1 MLANK
6 KAFVKLEGQSRSLDG
21 ISVAGA
27 SIKKSIVQGNSE
39 PETKAIVMV
48 SCIALGI
55 PIGFMCP
62 HVELMKA
69 AIRTNLPLEIQLIE
83 YSIKLT
89 ESKLLVFAV
98 NEQSLEKSGD
108 YFFEFYCN

>member
-1 MLANK
+1 MMLANK

-21 ISVAGA
+21 IPVAGA
-27 SIKKSIVQGNSE
+27 SIKKSIEWGNGE

-55 PIGFMCP
+55 PIGFMCS
-62 HVELMKA
+62 HVEPMKA
-69 AIRTNLPLEIQLIE
+69 AICTNLPLEIQLIE

-98 NEQSLEKSGD
+98 NE
-108 YFFEFYCN
+108 